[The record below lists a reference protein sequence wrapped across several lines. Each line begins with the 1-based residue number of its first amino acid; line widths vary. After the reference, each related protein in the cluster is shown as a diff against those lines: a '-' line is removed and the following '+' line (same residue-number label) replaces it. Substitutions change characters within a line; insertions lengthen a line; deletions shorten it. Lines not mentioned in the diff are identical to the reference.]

1 MPNFLSDIKFKLF
14 LDKNIHFRIISV
26 QSFGLKDFSANAS
39 YNNFYIFMLFLLK
52 NLHPKNNVNYMQ
64 FFLNFFKILLN
75 IIRIKIFLI
84 K

>member
-26 QSFGLKDFSANAS
+26 QSFGLKDFSASTS
-39 YNNFYIFMLFLLK
+39 YNNFNIFILFLLK
-52 NLHPKNNVNYMQ
+52 SLHSKNNVNYMQ